1 MLLTLY
7 SDSVFLIL
15 FVSQAKSEDMTPKT
29 TMTTKA
35 QMTLE
40 KGPYF
45 CHEVSDKYMSRN
57 KIPWLVFLLFV
68 DCSDDIDLNQ
78 RSADSKCVTFS
89 DNTEIHHYPLEHQI
103 FLESKIYVCEFR

>member
-7 SDSVFLIL
+7 SVFLIL